1 MLSPSHFNLLSF
13 ASMMSSG
20 QHERLWGDST
30 SEEVWGG
37 GCDLLGCLDLHW
49 PLLIGREDCD

>member
-1 MLSPSHFNLLSF
+1 
-13 ASMMSSG
+13 MMSSG
-20 QHERLWGDST
+20 QHERLWGEST

-49 PLLIGREDCD
+49 PLLIGKEDCD